1 MVSGA
6 NMEVKT
12 VKEGILIPRR
22 ILKES
27 GIENFE
33 VLTRQHEILNSSRTS
48 TRKHYGFV
56 GAEKINEEFVLS
68 LEQDWHERGESE
80 ALLNFERLE
89 GVR

>member
-1 MVSGA
+1 MAKVL

-12 VKEGILIPRR
+12 IKEGILIPRG
-22 ILKES
+22 ILKEL

-33 VLTRQHEILNSSRTS
+33 VLTRQHEILIRPRTS

-68 LEQDWHERGESE
+68 LEQDWSKRGESE
-80 ALLNFERLE
+80 AL
-89 GVR
+89 